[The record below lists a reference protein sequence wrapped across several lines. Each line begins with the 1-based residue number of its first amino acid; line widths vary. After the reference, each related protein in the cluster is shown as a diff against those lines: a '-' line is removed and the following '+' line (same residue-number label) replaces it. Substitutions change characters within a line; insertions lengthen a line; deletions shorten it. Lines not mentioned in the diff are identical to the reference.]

1 MTTADGKSFSTCQG
15 SALLKSSSTKVYPN
29 PVNALEVISLET
41 DLDEDML
48 KGAKLQVYTIA
59 GSLEKSIP
67 VVGKVTP
74 FTLSKAG
81 TFIVKL
87 RTKSGFEE
95 EFKIIAK

>member
-1 MTTADGKSFSTCQG
+1 MKTN
-15 SALLKSSSTKVYPN
+15 SSRRCEFNINIVSIEMYSIISR
-29 PVNALEVISLET
+29 VNALEVISLET

-67 VVGKVTP
+67 VVGKVTQ